1 MKKTRRLMT
10 IKPHKYGTRH
20 LTAGE
25 EYEVPPRHAIALV
38 ATKKAR
44 FADKEKEKPARA
56 AKPQVEERAIADDD
70 VTVESSDQSP
80 LDLPAPEAW
89 LDEPSVV
96 DPTTGAKSGRTKR

>member
-25 EYEVPPRHAIALV
+25 EYDVPPRHAIALV

-44 FADKEKEKPARA
+44 FADKEKEKPARRA
-56 AKPQVEERAIADDD
+56 QPQVEERAIASDD
-70 VTVESSDQSP
+70 VAAEPGDESAP
-80 LDLPAPEAW
+80 LDLPAPEAC
-89 LDEPSVV
+89 L